1 MIAAAGEK
9 LVPAA
14 APPYHGPTVDWE
26 RAIEAFR
33 EYLRVERS
41 YSPRTV
47 TSYVSDVEQLRGF
60 LPADSS
66 PARLSVNS
74 VRGQLAALTGKNQAA
89 TIGRKLSSLRAFFR
103 FLHKRG
109 VIEGNPAAA
118 VRGPRKKQGLPRA
131 LDVDDAFRLVE
142 APVKTPVAP
151 ARRLSDRELLRHREL
166 RKRDAAL
173 LELLYGTGLR
183 VSEVCAL
190 VIGDVD
196 RQRYGTPM
204 VLVRHG
210 KGGKSREVPLS
221 GAADRALA
229 LYLKERGA
237 EGGAGPDAPMFTNG
251 DGGRLS
257 VRSMQRLVRRW
268 STAGG
273 VAARATP
280 HAMRHSYA
288 THLLD
293 AGVDLR
299 SIQELLGHASLSS
312 TQIYTK
318 VSLDHLMSVYDA
330 AHPRAK
336 GEGK

>member
-1 MIAAAGEK
+1 MDWDPAIAA
-9 LVPAA
+9 
-14 APPYHGPTVDWE
+14 
-26 RAIEAFR
+26 FR
-33 EYLRVERS
+33 DYLQVERG

-47 TSYVSDVEQLRGF
+47 TSYVRDVEELRRN
-60 LPADSS
+60 LPPQAV
-66 PARLSVNS
+66 PARLSVAS
-74 VRGQLAALTGKNQAA
+74 VRSQLAALTGKNQAA

-103 FLHKRG
+103 FLARRG
-109 VIEGNPAAA
+109 VMDGNPAQA
-118 VRGPRKKQGLPRA
+118 VRGPRKKKGLPRA

-142 APVKTPVAP
+142 APVKAPVAP
-151 ARRLSDRELLRHREL
+151 RRRLSQRELVRHHDLRR
-166 RKRDAAL
+166 RDAAL
-173 LELLYGTGLR
+173 LELLYSTGLR

-204 VLVRHG
+204 VLVRRG
-210 KGGKSREVPLS
+210 KGGKSREVPLG
-221 GAADRALA
+221 GAAERALA
-229 LYLKERGA
+229 EYLATRGVD
-237 EGGAGPDAPMFTNG
+237 GALALTAPLFCNG

-257 VRSMQRLVRRW
+257 TRSVQRMVRAW
-268 STAGG
+268 STRGG

-280 HAMRHSYA
+280 HSMRHSFA

-330 AHPRAK
+330 AHPRARR
-336 GEGK
+336 

>member
-1 MIAAAGEK
+1 M
-9 LVPAA
+9 
-14 APPYHGPTVDWE
+14 DWE
-26 RAIEAFR
+26 RAIESFR
-33 EYLRVERS
+33 EYLRVERN

-47 TSYVSDVEQLRGF
+47 TSYVSDVEQLRSF
-60 LPADSS
+60 LPETTT
-66 PARLSVNS
+66 PERLSVAS
-74 VRGQLAALTGKNQAA
+74 VRSQLAALTGKNQAA

-109 VIEGNPAAA
+109 VIDGNPAQA
-118 VRGPRKKQGLPRA
+118 VRGPRKKKGLPRA

-142 APVKTPVAP
+142 APAHAPITPG
-151 ARRLSDRELLRHREL
+151 RRLSDRELSRHRDL
-166 RKRDAAL
+166 RVRDVAL
-173 LELLYGTGLR
+173 LELLYSTGLR
-183 VSEVCAL
+183 VSEVVAL
-190 VIGDVD
+190 DVGDVD
-196 RQRYGTPM
+196 RQRYDVPM

-210 KGGKSREVPLS
+210 KGGKSREVPMG
-221 GAADRALA
+221 GAAERALDA
-229 LYLKERGA
+229 YLATRSA
-237 EGGAGPDAPMFTNG
+237 ARSGPPPGEPMFVNG
-251 DGGRLS
+251 EGGRLTTRS
-257 VRSMQRLVRRW
+257 VQRMVRRW
-268 STAGG
+268 STTGG

-280 HAMRHSYA
+280 HAMRHSFA

-336 GEGK
+336 AKGS